1 MVRQRC
7 STSRAHTTAQVRG
20 AERRRLNAL
29 NRGIGTLARERSFLL
44 GGLERLFHGHGVA
57 SDEPWFVQVI
67 EPNLASTSAI
77 AEQRNPLWVIDVT
90 NDAIR
95 LRR

>member
-1 MVRQRC
+1 
-7 STSRAHTTAQVRG
+7 
-20 AERRRLNAL
+20 
-29 NRGIGTLARERSFLL
+29 
-44 GGLERLFHGHGVA
+44 
-57 SDEPWFVQVI
+57 VI
-67 EPNLASTSAI
+67 EPNLASASAI